1 MIDLEKVKS
10 VRIAACDLNGQMRG
24 KRLPGFEK
32 EKFKDGSIRMPLS
45 ALNVDIFGADIEN
58 SPLVFETGDQDGL
71 LKITS
76 RGVIP
81 VPWLQNPTAL
91 IPMSM
96 FTEDE
101 EPFEGDPRY
110 ALERVLKSYDSK
122 GLKAFAATE
131 MEFYLI
137 DERKTSILPPLNP
150 ISGKRLSTSDVLGI
164 SELDCFDDF
173 FSDLQNGCEQ
183 IGVNIQSVTS
193 ESGCGQFEVTL
204 KHCDALKA
212 SDDAWL
218 FKLLTKGLARKHG
231 IAATFMAKPYL
242 QDAGNGMHIHFSI
255 ADRNGKNIFNND
267 KNEGSKLLK
276 SAVAGCLQCLQGS
289 TLIFAPF
296 ANSYKRFV
304 KDAHAPTSAQWGYEN
319 RTTAIRIPGGDLASK
334 RIEHRVAGGDTNPYL
349 VMTAILGSA
358 LLGIEKKLNPIKPV
372 MNNAYNNG
380 AENLALNWEDAMNY
394 FENNKDIKK
403 IFSNEIIENLVR
415 TKRQELN
422 EFKKIESSKHWKY
435 YVSAI

>member
-1 MIDLEKVKS
+1 MINPEKVKS

-32 EKFKDGSIRMPLS
+32 KKFKDGSIRMPLS

-71 LKITS
+71 LKVTS
-76 RGVIP
+76 RGAIP
-81 VPWLQNPTAL
+81 IPWLKNPTAL
-91 IPMSM
+91 VPVSM

-110 ALERVLKSYDSK
+110 ALKRIIKSYESR
-122 GLKAFAATE
+122 GLRPIAATE
-131 MEFYLI
+131 MEFYLV
-137 DERKTSILPPLNP
+137 DERKTSLLPPINP
-150 ISGKRLSTSDVLGI
+150 ISGKRLSTPDVLGI

-183 IGVNIQSVTS
+183 IGITVQSITS

-204 KHCDALKA
+204 KHCDALTA

-218 FKLLTKGLARKHG
+218 FKILTKGLARKHG
-231 IAATFMAKPYL
+231 IAATFMAKPYSK
-242 QDAGNGMHIHFSI
+242 DAGNGMHIHFSI
-255 ADRNGKNIFNND
+255 MDQNGRNIFNSN
-267 KNEGSKLLK
+267 KSEGPEFLK
-276 SAVAGCLQCLQGS
+276 SAVAGCLQYLRGS
-289 TLIFAPF
+289 TLILAPF
-296 ANSYKRFV
+296 GNIYKRFV

-349 VMTAILGSA
+349 VMTAVLGSA
-358 LLGIEKKLNPIKPV
+358 LLGVQKKLTPIKPV
-372 MNNAYNNG
+372 VNNAYSNS
-380 AENLALNWEDAMNY
+380 AEKLANNWEDAINY
-394 FENNKDIKK
+394 FGNDNGIKQ
-403 IFSNEIIENLVR
+403 IFSKQLIDNLIR
-415 TKRQELN
+415 TKRQELS
-422 EFKKIESSKHWKY
+422 EFKKIESSEHWKY

>member
-1 MIDLEKVKS
+1 MIDPEKVKS
-10 VRIAACDLNGQMRG
+10 VRVAACDLNGQMRG
-24 KRLPGFEK
+24 KRLPRFEK
-32 EKFKDGSIRMPLS
+32 QKFDNGSIRMPLS

-81 VPWLQNPTAL
+81 VPWLINPTAL
-91 IPMSM
+91 APVSM

-101 EPFEGDPRY
+101 QPFEGDPRH
-110 ALERVLKSYDSK
+110 ALARVMKNYDLK
-122 GLKAFAATE
+122 GLKALAATE

-137 DERKTSILPPLNP
+137 DERKTSLMPPVNP
-150 ISGKRLSTSDVLGI
+150 ISRKRLSTPDVLGI

-173 FSDLQNGCEQ
+173 FNDLQYGCEQ
-183 IGVNIQSVTS
+183 IGVDVQSITS

-204 KHCDALKA
+204 KHKDVITA

-218 FKLLTKGLARKHG
+218 FKLLIKGLARKYEM
-231 IAATFMAKPYL
+231 AATFMAKPYS

-255 ADRNGKNIFNND
+255 VDHNGKNVFNNNT
-267 KNEGSKLLK
+267 NEGSELLK
-276 SAVAGCLQCLQGS
+276 SAIAGCLQGLRGS

-319 RTTAIRIPGGDLASK
+319 RTTAIRVPGGGFASK

-349 VMTAILGSA
+349 VMAAVLGSA
-358 LLGIEKKLNPIKPV
+358 LLGIEEKLVPTKPIRD
-372 MNNAYNNG
+372 NG
-380 AENLALNWEDAMNY
+380 YSNSAEKIARNWLEAINC
-394 FENNKDIKK
+394 FENDK
-403 IFSNEIIENLVR
+403 IIQQIFTKTLIDNLVR
-415 TKRQELN
+415 TKKQELS
-422 EFKKIESSKHWKY
+422 EFKKIDAGKHWKY
-435 YVSAI
+435 YVSAV

>member
-32 EKFKDGSIRMPLS
+32 EKFKDGSIRIPLS

-173 FSDLQNGCEQ
+173 FNDLQNGCEQ
-183 IGVNIQSVTS
+183 IGITIQSITS

-204 KHCDALKA
+204 KHCEALKA
-212 SDDAWL
+212 SDAAWL
-218 FKLLTKGLARKHG
+218 FKSLVKGLARKHSM
-231 IAATFMAKPYL
+231 AATFMANPYL

-255 ADRNGKNIFNND
+255 LTLDGDNIFDN
-267 KNEGSKLLK
+267 KTNEGSEVLRW
-276 SAVAGCLQCLQGS
+276 AVAGCLKVLRGS

-296 ANSYKRFV
+296 GNSYKRFV
-304 KDAHAPTSAQWGYEN
+304 KNAHAPTSAQWGYEN
-319 RTTAIRIPGGDLASK
+319 RTTAIRIPGGDFASK

-349 VMTAILGSA
+349 AMAVVLGSA
-358 LLGIEKKLNPIKPV
+358 LSGIENKLIPARPV
-372 MNNAYNNG
+372 SNNG
-380 AENLALNWEDAMNY
+380 YSNKAEQLAESWKEAIDC
-394 FENNKDIKK
+394 FENDPFIKK
-403 IFSNEIIENLVR
+403 IFSNQLIDNLVR
-415 TKRQELN
+415 TKRQELSK
-422 EFKKIESSKHWKY
+422 FKKIVSSKHWKY
-435 YVSAI
+435 YVAAI